1 MKKFMKAYNDI
12 LAYIGVVF
20 LIGFIGAVLVQI
32 VSRTF
37 LPKSPNWTEEASRY
51 LFIFMVAFAGNTA
64 VATDEYVGVDLLTA
78 RFSPAVQKVLK
89 VIVLLAIW
97 AFSIVAF
104 AACTVGPKG
113 ILSLTPPTMASTAMR
128 LPMNKV
134 YISIAILYGLYCLSY
149 PMRIYCVI
157 KDIDLYEKGGEA

>member
-12 LAYIGVVF
+12 CAYIGVIF

-32 VSRTF
+32 ISRTF

-64 VATDEYVGVDLLTA
+64 VATDEYVGVDLLTS
-78 RFSPAVQKVLK
+78 RFSPKLQKVFK
-89 VIVLLAIW
+89 IIVLLLIW
-97 AFSIVAF
+97 GFSLVVFF
-104 AACTVGPKG
+104 ACVVGPKG
-113 ILSLTPPTMASTAMR
+113 LLALTPPTMASTAMR

-134 YISIAILYGLYCLSY
+134 YISIALLYGFYCLSY
-149 PMRIYCVI
+149 PMRIYCVV
-157 KDIDLYEKGGEA
+157 KDIELYKKGGEA

>member
-12 LAYIGVVF
+12 LAYIGVIF

-51 LFIFMVAFAGNTA
+51 LFIFMVGFAGNTA
-64 VATDEYVGVDLLTA
+64 VATDEYVGVDLLTSH
-78 RFSPAVQKVLK
+78 FSPKLQKYTKIL
-89 VIVLLAIW
+89 VLLIIW
-97 AFSIVAF
+97 AFSIVVFFMA
-104 AACTVGPKG
+104 VMGPQG
-113 ILSLTPPTMASTAMR
+113 LLALTPPAMASTAMR

-134 YISIAILYGLYCLSY
+134 YISVAILYGLYCLSY
-149 PMRIYCVI
+149 PMRIYCVV
-157 KDIDLYEKGGEA
+157 KDIEIYEKGGEA

>member
-1 MKKFMKAYNDI
+1 MKKILKVYNEI

-32 VSRTF
+32 ISRTF

-78 RFSPAVQKVLK
+78 RFSPSVQKGLK

-97 AFSIVAF
+97 VFSIVVF
-104 AACTVGPKG
+104 VACTVGPKG
-113 ILSLTPPTMASTAMR
+113 ILALTPPTMASTAMR

-149 PMRIYCVI
+149 PMRIYCVL
-157 KDIDLYEKGGEA
+157 KDINLYEKGEEA